1 MTTKMIVAIL
11 FLLLASAGS
20 VQAGGDAAK
29 GSELAIDCVDCHGE
43 DGKGDDETPSIAGMD
58 EAEQIAALKAYASGE
73 RIDETEMMG
82 DIASELGEQDMADL
96 AAYYK
101 SLGGN

>member
-1 MTTKMIVAIL
+1 MTTKMITAIL
-11 FLLLASAGS
+11 FVLMVAAGT
-20 VQAGGDAAK
+20 VQAGGDAARGGK
-29 GSELAIDCVDCHGE
+29 LAVDCSDCHGE
-43 DGKGDDETPSIAGMD
+43 DGKGDEETPALAGMD

-82 DIASELGEQDMADL
+82 DIASALSEQDMADL